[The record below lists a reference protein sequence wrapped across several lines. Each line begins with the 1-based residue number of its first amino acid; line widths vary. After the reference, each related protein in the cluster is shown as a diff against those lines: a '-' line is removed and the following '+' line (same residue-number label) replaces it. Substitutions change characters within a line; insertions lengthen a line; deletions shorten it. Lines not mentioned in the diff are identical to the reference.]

1 MMKRGDK
8 LHNAS
13 SEDQQKLDSARQNN
27 RINIAGNPWIGE
39 VWASLLSSSRV
50 AQPERERERLP
61 LYLYFFGE
69 EDPTI
74 VYLLFPLS

>member
-27 RINIAGNPWIGE
+27 RINIAGNPWIRE
-39 VWASLLSSSRV
+39 VWASLLSRSRM
-50 AQPERERERLP
+50 AQPERERGRLP

-69 EDPTI
+69 
-74 VYLLFPLS
+74 

>member
-8 LHNAS
+8 LHNAF

-39 VWASLLSSSRV
+39 VWASLLSSSRM
-50 AQPERERERLP
+50 AQPERERGRLP

-69 EDPTI
+69 
-74 VYLLFPLS
+74 